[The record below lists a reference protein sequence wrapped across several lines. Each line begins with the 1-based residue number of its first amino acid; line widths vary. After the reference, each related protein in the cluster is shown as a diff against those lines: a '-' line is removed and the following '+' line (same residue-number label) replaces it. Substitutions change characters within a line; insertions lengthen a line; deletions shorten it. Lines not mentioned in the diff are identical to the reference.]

1 MSSQEGADSANAYAW
16 ASLVRQRRRLP
27 ASSPRFLQKNFKTLA
42 IAESFKVEDGFSV
55 LAGVV
60 ARRDGTVEAV
70 AVDTATVGGTDA
82 TEAAVRIAERLLKPD
97 VSIIMEQ
104 RETYPVQLP
113 EGFYARVKLTVHV
126 LNKRGDSKGARAVAQ
141 DLREL
146 LIERVR
152 KIAVLVATK
161 PDVVSDQGFLERL
174 TPEEKALLNSMYVS
188 ISSFIAAVMP

>member
-1 MSSQEGADSANAYAW
+1 VYQGILNDYRVRVVFKKDVALPLLGVSYKAN
-16 ASLVRQRRRLP
+16 
-27 ASSPRFLQKNFKTLA
+27 
-42 IAESFKVEDGFSV
+42 
-55 LAGVV
+55 
-60 ARRDGTVEAV
+60 
-70 AVDTATVGGTDA
+70 
-82 TEAAVRIAERLLKPD
+82 TEADLPLYLALSLEEVGAVEIDEGSLIAPKD
-97 VSIIMEQ
+97 VTTYKYMEQ

-113 EGFYARVKLTVHV
+113 EGFYARVKLTVHA
-126 LNKRGDSKGARAVAQ
+126 LNKRGDSKGARAMAQ

-174 TPEEKALLNSMYVS
+174 TPEEKALLNSMYAT